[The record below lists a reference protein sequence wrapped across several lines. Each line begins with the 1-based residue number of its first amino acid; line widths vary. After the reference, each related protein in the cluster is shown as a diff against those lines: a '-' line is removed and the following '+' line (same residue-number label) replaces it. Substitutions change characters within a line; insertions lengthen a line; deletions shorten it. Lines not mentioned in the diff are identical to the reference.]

1 MLSNIYL
8 LKFNNYYNRQLKI
21 YNDLATYQSF
31 MCNGILSQN
40 PLTRVNFIPS
50 DGVNTTQVINWD
62 GETPDY
68 LLVCEDRTII
78 SRWFI
83 IDAVRNLKG
92 QFELTLH
99 RDLIA
104 DYYDSI
110 VDAPMFIE
118 KGFVPMSDSTFFNKE
133 SITTSQVKTYESLLK
148 DNTGAAWVVGYCD
161 KDFNDSIEYGSIPV
175 PDIVVEEA
183 EDWEFYEYTEQDVP
197 IALNPRAVVRMR
209 YNQYSSFG
217 STSYNYI
224 MEANCGT
231 ADCQL
236 SYETGTT
243 TGIVVSNTINDTE
256 EQNELFNALR
266 RLRTTG
272 SMSAIAYT
280 QFSYLNNDAAALRK
294 VRKVNNKI
302 IQIGTESPKYYK
314 VIVNG
319 TDEYGTGRHD
329 VLQGT
334 NLYNAYKNGLIPQ
347 IASVIDSGEP
357 DNNTFKVE
365 FDIYEVS
372 IFLRPLDYLS
382 GLTLTLNRTRPLLND
397 APYCM
402 FCIPYGDEY
411 FYTKDGTVHQTIPIN
426 AMTLAA
432 GIATAMGGTGT
443 SHIYDVQ
450 LLPYCPI
457 SYVREQGRN
466 INLDDTH
473 SGLQY
478 QVVSDASQII
488 FWATESTGS
497 FNITYNYY
505 VGANPV
511 RDKIYSQTRNFR
523 ICSPNYNGVF
533 EFNPIK
539 NYGTSF
545 INVDYT
551 YKPHQPYI
559 HLNPDF
565 KGMYGGDYNDARGLI
580 CGGDFSLPI
589 VDDAWIDYQISNKNY
604 QQIFNRQIESMEL
617 QHQIQAEKDE
627 INALTGT
634 LTGALGG
641 AVTGGMAGGAY
652 GAVAGFAAGGVA
664 SAWGGLKDIQFNKA
678 LRRDA
683 LDSAQ
688 DMFGYQL
695 GNVKALPDSLTRVSA
710 YNANNKI
717 FPFME
722 YYDCTEAEYNALKDK
737 ITYNGMTIMKI
748 GTLAQS
754 IVNKP
759 ETISWGFHKGQIIRF
774 EDLGDDF
781 HVANEINNELNKGV
795 YII

>member
-21 YNDLATYQSF
+21 YNSLQPYKQF
-31 MCNGILSQN
+31 MCEGTLTQN
-40 PLTRVNFIPS
+40 PIQRVNFIPN
-50 DGVNTTQVINWD
+50 DGSNTKQVINWD

-68 LLVCEDRTII
+68 VLVCEGNTII

-83 IDAVRNLKG
+83 IESVRNLKG

-99 RDLIA
+99 RDLLA
-104 DYYDSI
+104 DYYDHI

-118 KGFVPMSDSTFFNKE
+118 KGFVSLYDSTFFNQE
-133 SITTSQVKTYESLLK
+133 GITTSQVKTRETLLK
-148 DNTGAAWVVGYCD
+148 DNTQAAWVVGYCD
-161 KDFNDSIEYGSIPV
+161 KDFNDSIEYGSVPI
-175 PDIVVEEA
+175 PDIVVEEV
-183 EDWEFYEYTEQDVP
+183 EDWEFYKYTETDVP
-197 IALNPRAVVRMR
+197 IALNPRAVLHMR
-209 YNQYSSFG
+209 YNQYSSYG
-217 STSYNYI
+217 NTTYNYV
-224 MEANCGT
+224 MDANIGT

-236 SYETGTT
+236 SYESGTT
-243 TGIVVSNTINDTE
+243 TGITVSNTINDTE
-256 EQNELFNALR
+256 EQNELFTALR
-266 RLRTTG
+266 KLRTTET
-272 SMSAIAYT
+272 MNTIAMT
-280 QFSYLNNDAAALRK
+280 QFSYLNHDALALRK
-294 VRKVNNKI
+294 VEKVDGKI
-302 IQIGTESPKYYK
+302 LQVGTDIPKYYK

-319 TDEYGTGRHD
+319 TDEYGTSINK
-329 VLQGT
+329 VTQGT
-334 NLYNAYKNGLIPQ
+334 NLYNAYKDGLLPQ
-347 IASVIDSGEP
+347 IAGVYTGEP
-357 DNNTFKVE
+357 DNDTFKVE

-372 IFLRPLDYLS
+372 VTLRPLDYLS
-382 GLTLTLNRTRPLLND
+382 GLNLKLDSDRPLLND

-402 FCIPYGDEY
+402 FCIPYGDDY
-411 FYTKDGTVHQTIPIN
+411 SYTKSGTTKQTIPIN

-432 GIATAMGGTGT
+432 GIATAMGGTGA
-443 SHIYDVQ
+443 SHLYDIQ

-457 SYVREQGRN
+457 SYVREQGKN
-466 INLDDTH
+466 IILDDVPT
-473 SGLQY
+473 GLKY
-478 QVVSDASQII
+478 QVVEDANQVI

-505 VGANPV
+505 VGQNV
-511 RDKIYSQTRNFR
+511 IRDKIYSQTRNFR
-523 ICSPNYNGVF
+523 LCSPNYNGVF
-533 EFNPIK
+533 EFNPVK
-539 NYGTSF
+539 NYGTRYF
-545 INVDYT
+545 NVDYT

-565 KGMYGGDYNDARGLI
+565 KGMYGRDYNDARGLI

-589 VDDAWIDYQISNKNY
+589 IDDAWIDYQISNKNF

-617 QHQIQAEKDE
+617 QHKVQSELEEFSAI
-627 INALTGT
+627 TGT
-634 LTGALGG
+634 LSGALSGAVSGAMVGGGYGAAAGAVVGG
-641 AVTGGMAGGAY
+641 AASGWGGM
-652 GAVAGFAAGGVA
+652 
-664 SAWGGLKDIQFNKA
+664 KDIQLNQT

-688 DMFGYQL
+688 DMFNYNL

-717 FPFME
+717 FPFLE
-722 YYDCTEAEYNALKDK
+722 VYDCTDAEFKALEDK

-754 IVNKP
+754 ILRKP
-759 ETISWGFHKGQIIRF
+759 NQISWGFHKGQIIRF